1 MAEIDELIKLLN
13 KAVLANYG
21 EDLDQ
26 IKELIILLSKIKEN
40 KITIDELEDAYLI
53 AKNLDIKY
61 EEFYDLLY
69 YFNPIYIK
77 YKRII
82 HNDEVKEIRKNNQ
95 KKREVK

>member
-13 KAVLANYG
+13 EAVKANYG

-26 IKELIILLSKIKEN
+26 IKELIILLNKIKAN
-40 KITIDELEDAYLI
+40 KITIDELEDAYLK

-61 EEFYDLLY
+61 EELNDLLY